1 MDQPKI
7 DFAIGGQAVIEGVM
21 MRSPGFVS
29 IAVRKPD
36 GTIVVKND
44 PFKTLANK
52 IKFLKLPFIRGILNL
67 FEMMVVGMHA
77 INFSATQALLEDTR
91 SEAKRK
97 NDIQPQTK
105 TQKFFE
111 SVAFALSFALSL
123 VFALF
128 LFKFIPLLLTTQ
140 IEKFYPAL
148 KANYFL
154 FNIVDGT
161 IRISIFLGYLMALR
175 LWKYFSRVFEY
186 HGAEHKSVFAYE
198 KGLPLTIENAR
209 KQSRFHPRCG
219 TSFIVVVFLISI
231 FIFTFVPRH
240 EIFWINLGRRILV
253 LPIIAAIGYELLK
266 WSAKHQDSQVVRW
279 ISAPG
284 LATQRITTKEPDDEE
299 LEVALKALKEALGQE
314 ESTRA
319 VPVRSL
325 TI

>member
-21 MRSPGFVS
+21 MRSPSFVS

-77 INFSATQALLEDTR
+77 INFSASQALPDE
-91 SEAKRK
+91 EEIIEEK
-97 NDIQPQTK
+97 PQTK
-105 TQKFFE
+105 AQKII
-111 SVAFALSFALSL
+111 SNIAFALSFALSL

-128 LFKFIPLLLTTQ
+128 LFKFIPLFLTTQ

-148 KANYFL
+148 KTNYFL
-154 FNIVDGT
+154 FNIIDGS
-161 IRISIFLGYLMALR
+161 IRITIFLGYLMALR

-186 HGAEHKSVFAYE
+186 HGAEHKSVFTYE
-198 KGLPLTIENAR
+198 KGLPLTVENAR

-219 TSFIVVVFLISI
+219 TSFVIVVLLISI
-231 FIFTFVPRH
+231 IIFTFVPRH
-240 EIFWINLGRRILV
+240 PEFWINLGRRILV
-253 LPIIAAIGYELLK
+253 LPIIAAVGYELLK
-266 WSAKHQDSQVVRW
+266 WSAKHQDSAMVRW

-284 LATQRITTKEPDDEE
+284 LATQRITTKEPDDSE
-299 LEVALKALKEALGQE
+299 LEVALKALKEALDQE
-314 ESTRA
+314 KLAKTNILTAESIRN
-319 VPVRSL
+319 L
-325 TI
+325 T